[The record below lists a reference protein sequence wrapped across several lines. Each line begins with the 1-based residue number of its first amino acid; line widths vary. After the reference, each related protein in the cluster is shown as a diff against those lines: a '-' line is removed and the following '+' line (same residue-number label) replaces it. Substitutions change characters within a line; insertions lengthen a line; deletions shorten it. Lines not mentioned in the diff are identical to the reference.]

1 MVNNI
6 KASAETAVKK
16 KGNNLLIE
24 EHIAGFFLGVMLLLG
39 FINIISRCV
48 SGFSFAFTEEVIVYL
63 FVASTYLAISSCVY
77 RGLHLSVTL
86 ISDIFK
92 KRKIYVAE
100 LIFEI
105 INLIAVYVLFSILA
119 YLSVK
124 LCIKQVKYDYLTPVL
139 QMPTWIFT
147 STMVIGS
154 IAYIIRATVQFVQNA
169 KRILHHEDEEENL
182 VFDGVE
188 LNMDEV
194 ARNRE
199 AFEKQENNNKEE
211 SVR

>member
-1 MVNNI
+1 MSENKNTSAAASPKN
-6 KASAETAVKK
+6 KADK
-16 KGNNLLIE
+16 LLIE
-24 EHIAGFFLGVMLLLG
+24 EHIAGFFLGVMLVLG

-63 FVASTYLAISSCVY
+63 FVSSTFFGISSCVY

-86 ISDIFK
+86 ISDMFK
-92 KRKIYVAE
+92 KRKVYVAE
-100 LIFEI
+100 MFFEV
-105 INLIAVYVLFSILA
+105 INLLAVYALFTILA

-124 LCIKQVKYDYLTPVL
+124 LCIKQIKYDYLTPVL

-154 IAYIIRATVQFVQNA
+154 IGYIIRSTVLFIKNA
-169 KRILHHEDEEENL
+169 KRILRKEDEEENL

-188 LNMDEV
+188 LDLSQLEKHEDKAAPAVDENTKGV
-194 ARNRE
+194 N
-199 AFEKQENNNKEE
+199 
-211 SVR
+211 